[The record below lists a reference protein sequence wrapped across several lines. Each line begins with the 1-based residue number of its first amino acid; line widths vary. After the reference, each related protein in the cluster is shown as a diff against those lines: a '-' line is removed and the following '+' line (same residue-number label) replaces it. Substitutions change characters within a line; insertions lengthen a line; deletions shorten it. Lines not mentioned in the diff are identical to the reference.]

1 MLNGIWQD
9 TRLALRMLRRQRG
22 FAIIAVLTLALGIGA
37 NIAIITVGDAVLLR
51 PLPYPDA
58 DRLVALRFSPLS
70 STSNSG
76 VASLLDLSDWQAR
89 ATSFEAIAGYRSR
102 TVDLTGGAS
111 SERLRGLWVTPDFFK
126 VFGLTNLRGRSF
138 IPGDR
143 GANTI
148 VLSRGVWERRFHA
161 DPTLVGSML
170 DINVINLSRDGA
182 TPHLVLAVVPADVH
196 FPPLTTNYERG
207 AVTQMTVPGV
217 DNQVDFWEPLFPTEN
232 ERRENRAL
240 DVVAKLRTGVT
251 VDQAQAE
258 MDVISRAVAAE
269 FPVTNRN
276 WYAHVVP
283 LRSHILGRTRRVVLW
298 LSLATVL
305 VLVIACGNV
314 STLLLSGGL
323 RRQHEIV
330 VRAALGASRVRIAR
344 QFLIES
350 LVIALAAA
358 GLGLYLAS
366 LGTRLVARWLPDDI
380 PLVRGAGVNGLV
392 LASAVLLAVVAA
404 SLTGVVPAWMATARD
419 AAAALNV
426 RRQGAGRRHG
436 RAVSVLVAAQA
447 ALTIVLLVSTGLLL
461 TSAAHLLQV
470 EPGFVSHDVLTMTI
484 SLPNNMFEWRHSVVF
499 FRDVVNAVKAN
510 PVVTEAAVIQG
521 VPMRPGGFPG
531 TFTVEGMPASDIADR
546 PVVRQQVISGDYFR
560 VMQIPVLEGRSFDE
574 RDNIGELGRPQF
586 IIVNHALAARFWPG
600 QSAIGR
606 RLHVGPGWFPV
617 AGVVGDVR
625 YDGLD
630 TPPGFEAYLPIGL
643 FPQSAITLLI
653 KTSANPATIIDDVR
667 ARIVGVNREAFI
679 SDVRTMD
686 ELIGDSLSSRW
697 FATVLL
703 AVCATIGLVLALT
716 GIYTIVTQAVVQQQF
731 EIGVRVALGATPR
744 AVVRLMRRRSVIP
757 VAAGAAIGLVV
768 MTATAR
774 LLSAML
780 FETGPLDPMT
790 FAGATVLFVL
800 VAFIAASVPAR
811 RATKVDPLVALRCE

>member
-1 MLNGIWQD
+1 MLNGIRQD
-9 TRLALRMLRRQRG
+9 TRFALRMLRRQRG
-22 FAIIAVLTLALGIGA
+22 FATIAVLTLAIGIGA
-37 NIAIITVGDAVLLR
+37 NLAIITVGDAVLLR

-58 DRLVALRFSPLS
+58 DRLVALRFSPTS

-76 VASLLDLSDWQAR
+76 LASLLDLADWQAR
-89 ATSFEAIAGYRSR
+89 ATSFEAIAGYRWR

-111 SERLRGLWVTPDFFK
+111 SERLRGLWVTSDFFK

-138 IPGDR
+138 TPSDR

-148 VLSRGVWERRFHA
+148 VLGRGVWERRFHA

-170 DINVINLSRDGA
+170 DINVNNLSRDGA
-182 TPHLVLAVVPADVH
+182 TPHVVLGVVPADVH
-196 FPPLTTNYERG
+196 FPPLTTNYDRG

-217 DNQVDFWEPLFPTEN
+217 DNRVDFWEPLFPTEN

-240 DVVAKLRTGVT
+240 DVVAKMRPGVT
-251 VDQAQAE
+251 VEQAQSE
-258 MDVISRAVAAE
+258 MHVISRAVAAE

-276 WYAHVVP
+276 WDVHVVP
-283 LRSHILGRTRRVVLW
+283 LRSQILGGTRRVVLW
-298 LSLATVL
+298 LSLATLL

-323 RRQHEIV
+323 ARQHEV
-330 VRAALGASRVRIAR
+330 VIRAALGASRVRIAR
-344 QFLIES
+344 QFLVES

-358 GLGLYLAS
+358 GLGLSFTSVAM
-366 LGTRLVARWLPDDI
+366 RLLTRWLPADI
-380 PLVRGAGVNGLV
+380 PLVRGAGVNGFVIAFAVLIAV
-392 LASAVLLAVVAA
+392 LAAMLA
-404 SLTGVVPAWMATARD
+404 GVVPAWMATARE
-419 AAAALNV
+419 AAPALNV
-426 RRQGAGRRHG
+426 RRQGAGRGHG

-447 ALTIVLLVSTGLLL
+447 ALTIVLLVSTGLLF
-461 TSAAHLLQV
+461 TSAARLLKV
-470 EPGFVSHDVLTMTI
+470 EPGFVSHNILTMTI
-484 SLPNNMFEWRHSVVF
+484 SPPNNMFEWRNSVIF
-499 FRDVVNAVKAN
+499 YRDVVSAVKTN
-510 PVVTEAAVIQG
+510 PVVTDAAVIQG

-531 TFTVEGMPASDIADR
+531 TFFVEGMPASDIADR

-560 VMQIPVLEGRSFDE
+560 VMQIPLLEGRSFDE

-586 IIVNHALAARFWPG
+586 ILVNHALAARFWPG

-606 RLHVGPGWFPV
+606 RLHLGPGWFPV

-625 YDGLD
+625 YEGLD

-643 FPQSAITLLI
+643 FPQSAITLLM
-653 KTSANPATIIDDVR
+653 KTSTNPATIIDDVR
-667 ARIVGVNREAFI
+667 ARILGIRREAFI
-679 SDVRTMD
+679 TDVRTMD

-703 AVCATIGLVLALT
+703 AVCATIGLLLALT
-716 GIYTIVTQAVVQQQF
+716 GIYSIVTQAVVQRQF
-731 EIGVRVALGATPR
+731 EIGVRMALGATPR

-757 VAAGAAIGLVV
+757 VAAGAAVGLVV
-768 MTATAR
+768 MMATAR
-774 LLSAML
+774 LLSAVL

-790 FAGATVLFVL
+790 FTGATVLFVL

-811 RATKVDPLVALRCE
+811 HATKVDPLVALRCE